1 MKPKVVV
8 PWHYLV
14 MLVLGVAVLALL
26 LWRFGR
32 TDKVLI
38 GWLIGWLVLSR
49 LVDTV
54 YRRRRRRLAA
64 QTNPGAQT
72 KTGEADGSPRNS
84 QD

>member
-1 MKPKVVV
+1 MKSKVVV

-54 YRRRRRRLAA
+54 YRRRRRLA
-64 QTNPGAQT
+64 AQT
-72 KTGEADGSPRNS
+72 KTGEADGSPRDS
-84 QD
+84 QDRDSQD